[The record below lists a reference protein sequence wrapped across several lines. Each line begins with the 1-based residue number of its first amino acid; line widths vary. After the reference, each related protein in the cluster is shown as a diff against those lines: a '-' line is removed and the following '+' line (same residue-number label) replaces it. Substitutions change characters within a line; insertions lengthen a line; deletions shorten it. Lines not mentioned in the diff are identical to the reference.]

1 MKFEELYQE
10 LARGVEMIRAL
21 VGDDGRAGTFAAA
34 TKLHLQ
40 FKTLNPKRNL
50 LK

>member
-21 VGDDGRAGTFAAA
+21 VWGMTGEQARSRPQPSYISS
-34 TKLHLQ
+34 L
-40 FKTLNPKRNL
+40 KRSIQNEIC
-50 LK
+50 